1 MSSSETDD
9 NEIDACI
16 RSGEVCP
23 VTQIFLKH
31 INHKRIVVLEG
42 TCFYEYAFII
52 DPTGENKYYKET
64 NPVTRK
70 EWRDKKSVART
81 IDKIV
86 VDNYKDRRLEKEFV
100 SVLIDVCTKCDKPPP
115 CEIVCPITRINL
127 GDLCLT
133 QPERIV
139 MLEGK
144 PYSAYA
150 FLDLSLNELI
160 KKIDP
165 ETNAEW
171 KHKELISEI
180 VDDVYNDNYDGPRYN
195 VGKDEDGN
203 DILVGFLEL
212 EHLHAHHKLPEPRM
226 PNLPPPTPF
235 RSSLSR
241 STRSRS
247 PSSRSRSTRSRS
259 PSSRLRSTRSRSPPS
274 FLLPPRPPTGH
285 SGGESRNETYQSD
298 PGNNGISYLALIK
311 QIDPNEYSISEYE
324 VKNYDTPTL
333 TKTVTVDEDGKL
345 RYIQRLNMKKI
356 NEGGK
361 PKRMRSRSRRTARRK
376 SRRTAR
382 RKVSR

>member
-1 MSSSETDD
+1 MSSSKNDD

-16 RSGEVCP
+16 RSGQVCP
-23 VTQIFLKH
+23 VTQILLKH

-70 EWRDKKSVART
+70 EWRDKESVART
-81 IDKIV
+81 IDQIV

-100 SVLIDVCTKCDKPPP
+100 NVLIDVCTNCDNPP
-115 CEIVCPITRINL
+115 CEIVCPITQINL

-139 MLEGK
+139 MLQGT

-150 FLDLSLNELI
+150 FINRRLNEVI
-160 KKIDP
+160 KKKNP
-165 ETNAEW
+165 VTNAEW

-226 PNLPPPTPF
+226 PNLPPPTPHSAA
-235 RSSLSR
+235 SSKPSRPTR
-241 STRSRS
+241 ST
-247 PSSRSRSTRSRS
+247 
-259 PSSRLRSTRSRSPPS
+259 SPPS
-274 FLLPPRPPTGH
+274 FLLPPKPPTGH
-285 SGGESRNETYQSD
+285 SGG
-298 PGNNGISYLALIK
+298 
-311 QIDPNEYSISEYE
+311 
-324 VKNYDTPTL
+324 
-333 TKTVTVDEDGKL
+333 
-345 RYIQRLNMKKI
+345 
-356 NEGGK
+356 
-361 PKRMRSRSRRTARRK
+361 KRMRSRSRRTARRK

-382 RKVSR
+382 RKLSR